1 MFTVQEIA
9 ISLFYVRAAYQYL
22 QGKFNTSKGKARSA
36 MTLLLLI
43 QVVIIA
49 LDIAI
54 CTLNLVGERQLKVIV
69 HGFAYAIKL
78 ELEFVV
84 LNQLIDLSRLGL
96 PGLPSGRDVVA
107 SGRGDDATGGKIA
120 VRVNEGKVSV
130 LRSATDS
137 AIDVE
142 SCRELGVSRNLEF
155 ITTPQHMD
163 LK

>member
-1 MFTVQEIA
+1 MFTTQEII
-9 ISLFYVRAAYQYL
+9 ISLFYVCAAYRYL
-22 QGKFNTSKGKARSA
+22 QGKFNTCQGKARSA

-49 LDIAI
+49 LDIGI
-54 CTLNLVGERQLKVIV
+54 CTLNLVGERQLKVMV

-84 LNQLIDLSRLGL
+84 LNQLIDLSRMGL
-96 PGLPSGRDVVA
+96 PGIPSGRAVVEGDVP
-107 SGRGDDATGGKIA
+107 DDAADQKVV
-120 VRVNEGKVSV
+120 VRVDEDETSV
-130 LRSATDS
+130 HMSASDS

-142 SCRELGVSRNLEF
+142 SCREIGLSKDLEF

-163 LK
+163 LR